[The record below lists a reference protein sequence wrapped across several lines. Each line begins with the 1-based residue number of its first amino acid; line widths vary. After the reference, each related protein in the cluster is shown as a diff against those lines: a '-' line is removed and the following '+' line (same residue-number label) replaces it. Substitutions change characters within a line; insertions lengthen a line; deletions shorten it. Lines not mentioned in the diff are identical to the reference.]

1 VRSVN
6 EDRAFEGVTLF
17 AVADG
22 MGGHAGG
29 EIAASAAIEALQAG
43 FARAPSEDG
52 LVQAV
57 HDANRAVWERGI
69 VEQDLRGM
77 GTTLTA
83 AGLVSTDDGDRLI
96 LVNVG
101 DSRSYR
107 LRTGALVQLTTDHSV
122 AEELVARGELSE
134 EEAAV
139 HPHRHILTRALGV
152 SPDVDVD
159 VWEVVPEEGDR
170 FLLCSDGLTN
180 EVFPDRIAT
189 VLTSTR
195 DPQKAAETLVRMANE
210 SGGNDNVTVVVLD
223 VLVGDQS
230 PGLAP
235 RAAAGRGAPVGDVD
249 TGGGSQRP
257 SASGAAPPAVSRPAS
272 LPEAS
277 GAEATGTGART
288 ASVASAVVERRPPAD
303 GNGTAG
309 AVVGRSVEPTDERR
323 GIVHATRH
331 APQPRIHVPRRV
343 TFRVLFFVVLLGGLG
358 WAAYT
363 GIHWYVDG
371 SYFVGL
377 EHDQIV
383 IYQGRPGGFVGIKP
397 HVVQRTPITAA
408 QVPSYKLPDLQ
419 AGVLEP
425 SLAGARQYVANLL
438 ASACSLQ
445 QPPADLHCPT
455 TTTTVP
461 PASTS
466 TTVHSA
472 LDAGRR
478 VVRAEAA

>member
-1 VRSVN
+1 
-6 EDRAFEGVTLF
+6 
-17 AVADG
+17 
-22 MGGHAGG
+22 
-29 EIAASAAIEALQAG
+29 
-43 FARAPSEDG
+43 
-52 LVQAV
+52 
-57 HDANRAVWERGI
+57 
-69 VEQDLRGM
+69 M

-83 AGLVSTDDGDRLI
+83 AGLVSSDDGDRLI

-107 LRTGALVQLTTDHSV
+107 LRAGALVQLTTDHSV

-180 EVFPDRIAT
+180 EVFPDRIAN
-189 VLTSTR
+189 VLSSTR

-210 SGGNDNVTVVVLD
+210 SGGNDNATVVVLD
-223 VLVGDQS
+223 VLVGDQA
-230 PGLAP
+230 PDVAP
-235 RAAAGRGAPVGDVD
+235 RAETSAAAPGRGAPIGDVGS
-249 TGGGSQRP
+249 GGESRGVTP
-257 SASGAAPPAVSRPAS
+257 SAAPASAGAPSAPAAASGAPAA
-272 LPEAS
+272 
-277 GAEATGTGART
+277 GTGPGM
-288 ASVASAVVERRPPAD
+288 ASVASAVAERRPSAA

-309 AVVGRSVEPTDERR
+309 AVMGRSVEPTDDQRR
-323 GIVHATRH
+323 VVHATRH
-331 APQPRIHVPRRV
+331 SPQPRIHVPRRV
-343 TFRVLFFVVLLGGLG
+343 TFRVLLFVVLLGGLG

-363 GIHWYVDG
+363 AIHWYVDG

-377 EHDQIV
+377 DHDQVV
-383 IYQGRPGGFVGIKP
+383 IYQGRPGGFVGINP

-425 SLAGARQYVANLL
+425 SLTGARQYVENLQ

-445 QPPADLHCPT
+445 QPPADLHCTTT

-461 PASTS
+461 PASTT
-466 TTVHSA
+466 TTVRGA
-472 LDAGRR
+472 LGSGHPG
-478 VVRAEAA
+478 VRAEAA